1 MSKGMPVIKNEI
13 DSYLKEIGKSIESSS
28 TNQFVKGN
36 NQKILNSVQ
45 EIQKEAAEGVF
56 DV

>member
-1 MSKGMPVIKNEI
+1 MPVIKNEI
-13 DSYLKEIGKSIESSS
+13 DSYLTNIGKSIESSS

>member
-13 DSYLKEIGKSIESSS
+13 DQYLSNVGKSVESST
-28 TNQFVKGN
+28 TNEFVKGN
-36 NQKILNSVQ
+36 NKKILNSVA
-45 EIQKEAAEGVF
+45 EIQKEASDDIF

>member
-13 DSYLKEIGKSIESSS
+13 DSYLKDIGKSIESSS
-28 TNQFVKGN
+28 MNQFVKGN

>member
-13 DSYLKEIGKSIESSS
+13 DSYLTDIGKSIESSS